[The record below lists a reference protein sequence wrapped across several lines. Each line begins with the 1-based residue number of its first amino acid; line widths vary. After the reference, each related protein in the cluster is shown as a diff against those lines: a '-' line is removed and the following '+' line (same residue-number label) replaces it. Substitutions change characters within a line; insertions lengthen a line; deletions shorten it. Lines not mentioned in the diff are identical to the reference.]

1 MAIFI
6 GDTPAQKI
14 QQTGE
19 FLNKI
24 QQDYE
29 AEKLRREEYT
39 NQFDASQEDYSML
52 FDEFKP
58 VLGEMVKGIVE
69 AQVKVEETNSQEARD
84 LLKQKSKEYQN
95 LLAIA
100 KAHTQVGAKAL
111 NDAANGLYV
120 ETREDIQNQITNRL
134 GNAMKGINLDN
145 LYESE
150 IFNPDFLLFNA
161 VPYDATLNATNPS
174 VAGDPI
180 FTAMG
185 GRTSDFYDYN
195 DEKGRYEFNENKFNK
210 IFNDISNNVL
220 VDGSRLMQSAA
231 YVSAF
236 MHPEYMVERSMAEA
250 RDYILNDEK
259 LSNTAKAE
267 YQELIRGYVK
277 ERFSTEK
284 SSYQVGGTGTVKPFV
299 PFKFYEKMIVDGVPI
314 GGDAEKDVYSVGSKH
329 AVVVANG
336 SKYFF
341 KLKEEA
347 QIEDIE
353 EFLKN
358 AQEAGGEQT
367 FNDLF
372 ERVSTQDNFLS
383 SLRSDALIKKYRATF
398 GMEKQEETSKTSTFP
413 SYDVWLKENP
423 GKSFSDW
430 KEQWE
435 KNNK

>member
-1 MAIFI
+1 
-6 GDTPAQKI
+6 
-14 QQTGE
+14 
-19 FLNKI
+19 
-24 QQDYE
+24 
-29 AEKLRREEYT
+29 
-39 NQFDASQEDYSML
+39 
-52 FDEFKP
+52 
-58 VLGEMVKGIVE
+58 
-69 AQVKVEETNSQEARD
+69 
-84 LLKQKSKEYQN
+84 
-95 LLAIA
+95 
-100 KAHTQVGAKAL
+100 
-111 NDAANGLYV
+111 
-120 ETREDIQNQITNRL
+120 
-134 GNAMKGINLDN
+134 MKGINLDN

-236 MHPEYMVERSMAEA
+236 MHPEYMIDKSMAEA
-250 RDYILNDEK
+250 RDYILNDKE

-277 ERFSTEK
+277 ERFSKEK
-284 SSYQVGGTGTVKPFV
+284 SSYQVGVKGTVKPFV
-299 PFKFYEKMIVDGVPI
+299 PFKFYDKMFVGGVPI

-336 SKYFF
+336 RKYFF

-347 QIEDIE
+347 EIQDITAE
-353 EFLKN
+353 LERYI
-358 AQEAGGEQT
+358 QTEGEQS
-367 FNDLF
+367 FGDLF
-372 ERVSTQDNFLS
+372 EQISTQDNFLS
-383 SLRSDALIKKYRATF
+383 SLRSDNLIKKYRATF
-398 GMEKQEETSKTSTFP
+398 GMEKQEETS
-413 SYDVWLKENP
+413 ERGAAP
-423 GKSFSDW
+423 GDNIIQ
-430 KEQWE
+430 ETNE
-435 KNNK
+435 TEE